1 MKKLECTFYRP
12 EKANIEEFFEI
23 VHKLGADLDLV
34 CNENVPEDAVRSYA
48 RNLIALAKPLK
59 GNPEMYFLGLDEPE
73 NMPSDARV
81 DFFYNPTYYGT
92 AIIMRA
98 VMKHPDLL
106 KEHENEIRGLMMGC
120 TGRGFKGSGYGGL
133 RGLLETLKIFA
144 GADCDGFLSEYPELC
159 AEFTGLYRERM
170 KSLEEWLE
178 ESPVRGSWGED
189 YTEKAREVVAL
200 RRNHII

>member
-1 MKKLECTFYRP
+1 MKKLECTYYRP
-12 EKANIEEFFEI
+12 EKVDIEEFFEI
-23 VHKLGADLDLV
+23 VHKLESDLDLV

-98 VMKHPDLL
+98 VMRYPDLL
-106 KEHENEIRGLMMGC
+106 KEHENEIRGMMMGC

-133 RGLLETLKIFA
+133 RGLLETLQIFA

-189 YTEKAREVVAL
+189 YTERAREVVAL
-200 RRNHII
+200 RRNNIK